1 MSQKNVET
9 FREMLKAFDRRDR
22 EAWLSLHDPD
32 HEVIPGGFWPETTAI
47 QGREAAWDFYVAI
60 AQTLQARAFL
70 DDIELESAGP
80 DKVLAHQHGPVRGQA
95 SGAQVDLDLWVL
107 GSFRAGKVVRD
118 EWFATRDEA
127 LEAAALRE

>member
-1 MSQKNVET
+1 MAT
-9 FREMLKAFDRRDR
+9 GRPGFRSTTPTTRSFPAASAR
-22 EAWLSLHDPD
+22 A
-32 HEVIPGGFWPETTAI
+32 TAI
-47 QGREAAWDFYVAI
+47 QGREAAWAFYAAI

-95 SGAQVDLDLWVL
+95 SGAQVDLDLRVV
-107 GSFRAGKVVRD
+107 GSFRAGKIVRD

-127 LEAAALRE
+127 VEAAGLSE

>member
-1 MSQKNVET
+1 MSRPSRET
-9 FREMLKAFDRRDR
+9 LKAFDRGDR

-47 QGREAAWDFYVAI
+47 QGREAAWAFYAAI

-80 DKVLAHQHGPVRGQA
+80 DKVLAHQHGR
-95 SGAQVDLDLWVL
+95 SGDK
-107 GSFRAGKVVRD
+107 RAGPRSTSTSG
-118 EWFATRDEA
+118 WSAAFAPGR
-127 LEAAALRE
+127 